1 MPKERR
7 NNKSNWKVKVVDVPY
22 SLANYL
28 KRKAWD
34 LLSLQA
40 DEEYSAA
47 HNTVDSEGD
56 DEIKLPSE
64 IWGMVLDCK
73 LLAFAN

>member
-1 MPKERR
+1 M
-7 NNKSNWKVKVVDVPY
+7 VDVPY

-28 KRKAWD
+28 KRKARD

-47 HNTVDSEGD
+47 LPCDNTVDSEGD